1 MREPADAA
9 IDSVSRVIDRD
20 TAVSSNDNKKQQ
32 YGPLTGEQWL
42 ELDHWAFQELPRHA
56 YDLFRK
62 VVESHDVPIDRWH
75 DGREA
80 DATDG

>member
-1 MREPADAA
+1 MRETADAA
-9 IDSVSRVIDRD
+9 YRTVGRVIDRGTD
-20 TAVSSNDNKKQQ
+20 VSTNDNKQQQ

-62 VVESHDVPIDRWH
+62 LVESHGVPVDDWH
-75 DGREA
+75 DGGG
-80 DATDG
+80 ATDG